1 MKQFLTDD
9 QKEKFTKVVI
19 KEDIMDETVG
29 FGAEMYRKGYV
40 DGIVQILIGAACAG
54 YILKRHLD
62 KKKAKERANFDEE
75 ES

>member
-9 QKEKFTKVVI
+9 QKEKFAKVVI
-19 KEDIMDETVG
+19 KDDIFDETVG

-62 KKKAKERANFDEE
+62 KKKSKRTCQL
-75 ES
+75 

>member
-1 MKQFLTDD
+1 
-9 QKEKFTKVVI
+9 
-19 KEDIMDETVG
+19 
-29 FGAEMYRKGYV
+29 MYHKGYV
-40 DGIVQILIGAACAG
+40 DGIVQILIGAACAV

>member
-1 MKQFLTDD
+1 MKQFLTDE

-19 KEDIMDETVG
+19 KEDIMDETIG
-29 FGAEMYRKGYV
+29 FGAEMYREGYV

-54 YILKRHLD
+54 YIIKRYLD
-62 KKKAKERANFDEE
+62 KKKAKERANFYKE

>member
-19 KEDIMDETVG
+19 KENIIDETIG

-40 DGIVQILIGAACAG
+40 DGIIQILIGAAFGG
-54 YILKRHLD
+54 YIIKRYLD
-62 KKKAKERANFDEE
+62 KKRAKERVDFDEE

>member
-9 QKEKFTKVVI
+9 QKEKFAKVVI
-19 KEDIMDETVG
+19 KEDIFDETVG

-40 DGIVQILIGAACAG
+40 DGIVQALLGAACAG
-54 YILKRHLD
+54 YFIKLYLD
-62 KKKAKERANFDEE
+62 NKKTKEHADFDEE

>member
-9 QKEKFTKVVI
+9 QKEKFAKVVI
-19 KEDIMDETVG
+19 KDDIFDETVG

-40 DGIVQILIGAACAG
+40 DCIVQILIGAACAG

>member
-9 QKEKFTKVVI
+9 QKEKFAKVVI

-40 DGIVQILIGAACAG
+40 DGIVQILIGAACAL

>member
-9 QKEKFTKVVI
+9 QKEKFAKAII
-19 KEDIMDETVG
+19 KDDIFDETVG

-62 KKKAKERANFDEE
+62 NKKAKERANFDEE

>member
-1 MKQFLTDD
+1 
-9 QKEKFTKVVI
+9 
-19 KEDIMDETVG
+19 MDETVG
-29 FGAEMYRKGYV
+29 FGAEMYLKGYV

>member
-1 MKQFLTDD
+1 MKQFLTDE

-19 KEDIMDETVG
+19 KEDIMDETMG
-29 FGAEMYRKGYV
+29 FGAEMYREGYV

-54 YILKRHLD
+54 YILKRYLD
-62 KKKAKERANFDEE
+62 KKKAKERANFDKE

>member
-1 MKQFLTDD
+1 MKQFLTDE

-54 YILKRHLD
+54 YIVKRYLD
-62 KKKAKERANFDEE
+62 KKKTKERTNFDEE

>member
-9 QKEKFTKVVI
+9 QKEKFSKVVI
-19 KEDIMDETVG
+19 KEDIFDETVG
-29 FGAEMYRKGYV
+29 FGAEMYRKGYI

-62 KKKAKERANFDEE
+62 KKKAKERADFDEE